1 MSFQLQKS
9 CEVIGGDN
17 YTSIKYADGRSE
29 FIYECE
35 VTDLNINTPVGSA
48 FYGMVQCGHFPNG
61 LFISKPKV
69 NVTFVA
75 DDTNGA
81 AVYGVRNVS
90 NTSAGNVSLIRVEKG
105 VVNGYLSYF
114 AYGFWK

>member
-1 MSFQLQKS
+1 MSFQFQKS
-9 CEVIGGDN
+9 CEIIEAEN
-17 YTSIKYADGRSE
+17 YTAIKYADGRSE
-29 FIYECE
+29 FIYECA

-48 FYGMVQCGHFPNG
+48 YYGMAQCGSFPNG

-90 NTSAGNVSLIRVEKG
+90 NTSAGNVPLVRVEQG